1 VPIQVVHYL
10 NQFFAGIG
18 GEEAANHDLRVSAQP
33 EGAARALV
41 NLMAEDAELKATI
54 ICGDNTFSERTDEVS
69 GMLFQALKDLR
80 PDVIVAGPAFGSGRY
95 GLACSHVSHVAAK
108 LDIPTV
114 TGMHPENP
122 GLRMYRSGV
131 LAVRTEETATDMKRA
146 LSAMWSL
153 AHKLGAGED
162 RGPAEIDGYIPTGE
176 RRPWTRE
183 QSGSKR
189 ATDMLLTKL
198 RGEHFETEVPYRIPE
213 KVTPAPPINDVA
225 TATIGLISSGGL
237 IPKGNPHGA
246 TNGHSQHYYR
256 HSVDGMESL
265 ERVRWEVFHGGY
277 FNGIVNENP
286 NYVLPLA
293 QARQLESQ
301 GKIGQI
307 FNSIFTTAGTGTPV
321 AQAKVLGRDIARELQ
336 EGEVDG
342 VLLVAT

>member
-1 VPIQVVHYL
+1 MPIQVVHYL

-162 RGPAEIDGYIPTGE
+162 RGPAEIDG
-176 RRPWTRE
+176 
-183 QSGSKR
+183 
-189 ATDMLLTKL
+189 
-198 RGEHFETEVPYRIPE
+198 
-213 KVTPAPPINDVA
+213 
-225 TATIGLISSGGL
+225 
-237 IPKGNPHGA
+237 
-246 TNGHSQHYYR
+246 
-256 HSVDGMESL
+256 
-265 ERVRWEVFHGGY
+265 
-277 FNGIVNENP
+277 
-286 NYVLPLA
+286 
-293 QARQLESQ
+293 
-301 GKIGQI
+301 
-307 FNSIFTTAGTGTPV
+307 
-321 AQAKVLGRDIARELQ
+321 
-336 EGEVDG
+336 
-342 VLLVAT
+342 